1 MMRIFSPYF
10 CKRPVSMIYSRQC
23 IVRRKAHQRGVA
35 LFVVLVLVM
44 LSMLLALWASRS
56 ALFNQMVISN
66 DADYQRAFAAAQAML
81 QDAELDMLRVKPNGD
96 LCTKIPGKPKICRA
110 SGVLYPPQGS
120 EEVGPLIAT
129 LSGID
134 DTQCKDGLCAKRG
147 TDPDHRGQDFWNN
160 ADLMKEMQ
168 KEGVGARY
176 GEYTGAVHGTN
187 TAELNATSS
196 AILNQTGNGSVGA
209 WYWIEV
215 LPYSD
220 AAESGSLVVG
230 SPSNLLPL
238 SANPL
243 VVYRVTAIAYGR
255 KQGTRVVL
263 QQTFVPQKLKN

>member
-1 MMRIFSPYF
+1 MNH
-10 CKRPVSMIYSRQC
+10 SRQ
-23 IVRRKAHQRGVA
+23 IVPFQNTRQRGVA

-56 ALFNQMVISN
+56 ALFNQVIISN

-81 QDAELDMLRVKPNGD
+81 QDAELDMLRVKPNGEP
-96 LCTKIPGKPKICRA
+96 CVKIANRPKVCRA

-120 EEVGPLIAT
+120 EEVDPLIAQ
-129 LSGID
+129 LSGIAN
-134 DTQCKDGLCAKRG
+134 TQCKDGLCAKRG
-147 TDPDHRGQDFWNN
+147 TDPKHIGQDFWNN

-176 GEYTGAVHGTN
+176 GEYTGATQSAN
-187 TAELNATSS
+187 TAELGAAGS
-196 AILNQTGNGSVGA
+196 AILNQTGNGSIGA

-220 AAESGSLVVG
+220 AAQGGSLVVG
-230 SPSNLLPL
+230 NASNLLPL
-238 SANPL
+238 NANPL

-255 KQGTRVVL
+255 KRGTRVVL

>member
-1 MMRIFSPYF
+1 MTQ
-10 CKRPVSMIYSRQC
+10 SRQ
-23 IVRRKAHQRGVA
+23 IIPVHNARSQRGVA

-56 ALFNQMVISN
+56 ALFNQMIVSN

-81 QDAELDMLRVKPNGD
+81 QDAELDMLRVKPNGE
-96 LCTKIPGKPKICRA
+96 LCSKIASRPKVCRA

-120 EEVGPLIAT
+120 EEVDPLIAQ
-129 LSGID
+129 LSGIA

-147 TDPDHRGQDFWNN
+147 TDPNHRGQDFWNN
-160 ADLMKEMQ
+160 AALMDSMQ
-168 KEGVGARY
+168 REGVGARY

-187 TAELNATSS
+187 TAELDAASS
-196 AILNQTGNGSVGA
+196 AILNQTGNGSTGA

-220 AAESGSLVVG
+220 AAQGGSLIVG
-230 SPSNLLPL
+230 NTNNLLPL

-255 KQGTRVVL
+255 KRGTRVVL

>member
-1 MMRIFSPYF
+1 MDFLLIHFHECPI
-10 CKRPVSMIYSRQC
+10 SMTHSRQFASL
-23 IVRRKAHQRGVA
+23 RNARQRGVA

-56 ALFNQMVISN
+56 ALFNQMIISN

-81 QDAELDMLRVKPNGD
+81 QDAELDMLRVKPNGE
-96 LCTKIPGKPKICRA
+96 LCAKIPGKPKICRA

-120 EEVGPLIAT
+120 EEIDPLIAQ
-129 LSGID
+129 LSGIA
-134 DTQCKDGLCAKRG
+134 DTQCKDALCAKRG
-147 TDPDHRGQDFWNN
+147 ADSKHRGQDFWNN

-176 GEYTGAVHGTN
+176 GEYTGAVQGTN
-187 TAELNATSS
+187 TAELGAASN
-196 AILNQTGNGSVGA
+196 AILNQTGNGNTGA

-220 AAESGSLVVG
+220 AAQSASLIEGNV
-230 SPSNLLPL
+230 SNLLPL
-238 SANPL
+238 NANPS

-255 KQGTRVVL
+255 KKGTRVVL

>member
-1 MMRIFSPYF
+1 MYF
-10 CKRPVSMIYSRQC
+10 HDHPIAMTHSRQF
-23 IVRRKAHQRGVA
+23 ISHRKAHQRGVA

-56 ALFNQMVISN
+56 SLFSQMVISN

-81 QDAELDMLRVKPNGD
+81 QDAELDILRVKPNGD
-96 LCTKIPGKPKICRA
+96 LCAKIPGRPKVCRA

-129 LSGID
+129 LAGID

-147 TDPDHRGQDFWNN
+147 TDPDHVGQDFWNN
-160 ADLMKEMQ
+160 ANLMDEMQ

-176 GEYTGAVHGTN
+176 GEYTGAVQSAN
-187 TAELNATSS
+187 TAELNAAGS
-196 AILNQTGNGSVGA
+196 AILNQTGDGSVGA
-209 WYWIEV
+209 WYWVEV

-220 AAESGSLVVG
+220 AAESGSLIVG

-238 SANPL
+238 NANPL
-243 VVYRVTAIAYGR
+243 VAYRVTAIAYGR